1 VKFINLEVKYLDF
14 VEPGYESKIRS
25 IMQVLHS
32 LAAIDRERAVRI
44 EDLARIAGLRI
55 EEVRSLIDKLRVLG
69 YVNTINDSVHLTT
82 IAIIKLSSIYC

>member
-1 VKFINLEVKYLDF
+1 MKFINLEVKYLDF

-82 IAIIKLSSIYC
+82 TAIIKLSSIYC

>member
-1 VKFINLEVKYLDF
+1 MKFINLEVKYLDF

-44 EDLARIAGLRI
+44 EDLARIVGLRI

-82 IAIIKLSSIYC
+82 TAIIKLSSIYC